1 MAALVPDLP
10 AEHPKGFLDDVVGM
24 FSFFIDPQ
32 AAARRVYSKW
42 FWVAPVILMSII
54 ALTAGLMMQP
64 IVRHVL
70 EVTPPP
76 PNVSPE
82 QYQKSMSMG
91 IKFAQIA
98 VYFAPIGVLLTI
110 AVDALVLFATCSVMA
125 VKASFRSL
133 FNLAAGTSLITTLA
147 SLATAAVL
155 VGKGEVST
163 QAELRPPLGLDIF
176 MPESANKYALAFV
189 GYFSVFELWWIV
201 MTVLIISAAFKVDKG
216 KAFFIVLPLVLLG
229 LLARVGGAVFQR

>member
-1 MAALVPDLP
+1 METVVPDLP
-10 AEHPKGFLDDVVGM
+10 VPQPESFLNDVTGTFNFLIDPKG
-24 FSFFIDPQ
+24 
-32 AAARRVYSKW
+32 AARHVHSKW

-54 ALTAGLMMQP
+54 GIAAGIMMQP

-82 QYQKSMSMG
+82 QYQRSMAIGVKISQFM
-91 IKFAQIA
+91 
-98 VYFAPIGVLLTI
+98 VYLAPIMVIVTVAI
-110 AVDALVLFATCSVMA
+110 DALVLFATCSVMS

-133 FNLAAGTSLITTLA
+133 FNLAAGTALITSLA
-147 SLATAAVL
+147 ALATAAVL

-176 MPESANKYALAFV
+176 MPETANKYLVAFV

-201 MTVLIISAAFKVDKG
+201 MTVLVISAAFKVDKG
-216 KAFFIVLPLVLLG
+216 KAAMIVTPLVLLG
-229 LLARVGGAVFQR
+229 LLARVGGAIFQR

>member
-1 MAALVPDLP
+1 MATLVPELP
-10 AEHPKGFLDDVVGM
+10 APHPESFLDDVVGM

-32 AAARRVYSKW
+32 AAARRVPSKW

-54 ALTAGLMMQP
+54 AIVAGVMMQP
-64 IVRHVL
+64 MVRHVM

-82 QYQKSMSMG
+82 QYQKNMAIGMK
-91 IKFAQIA
+91 IAQLA
-98 VYFAPIGVLLTI
+98 VYLAPIWVVAALVI
-110 AVDALVLFATCSVMA
+110 DALVLFATCSVMS

-133 FNLAAGTSLITTLA
+133 FNVSAGTSLITTLA
-147 SLATAAVL
+147 LLATAAVL
-155 VGKGEVST
+155 MGKGEVST

-176 MPESANKYALAFV
+176 MPETANKYLMAFV

-201 MTVLIISAAFKVDKG
+201 MTVLVISAAFKVDKG
-216 KAFFIVLPLVLLG
+216 KAAMIVMPLVLLG

>member
-1 MAALVPDLP
+1 METTVPELP
-10 AEHPKGFLDDVVGM
+10 GPQPESFFSDIAGM
-24 FSFFIDPQ
+24 FNFLIDPK
-32 AAARRVYSKW
+32 AAARHVRSKW

-54 ALTAGLMMQP
+54 GLAAGILMQP

-76 PNVSPE
+76 PNVDPE
-82 QYQKSMSMG
+82 RYQKSMAIG
-91 IKFAQIA
+91 IKISQYTQFLAPIA
-98 VYFAPIGVLLTI
+98 VMATVAI
-110 AVDALVLFATCSVMA
+110 DALVLFATCSVMS

-133 FNLAAGTSLITTLA
+133 FNLAAGTSLITSLA

-163 QAELRPPLGLDIF
+163 QAELHPPLGLDIF
-176 MPESANKYALAFV
+176 MPETANKYLAAFV

-201 MTVLIISAAFKVDKG
+201 MTVLVVSAAFKVDKA
-216 KAFFIVLPLVLLG
+216 KAAIIVTPLVLLG
-229 LLARVGGAVFQR
+229 LLARVGGAIFQR

>member
-1 MAALVPDLP
+1 METVVPELP
-10 AEHPKGFLDDVVGM
+10 VPHPESFLSDITGMFNFLIDPKG
-24 FSFFIDPQ
+24 
-32 AAARRVYSKW
+32 AARYVHSKW
-42 FWVAPVILMSII
+42 FWVAPVILTSII
-54 ALTAGLMMQP
+54 GIAAGIMMQP

-70 EVTPPP
+70 EVTAPP

-82 QYQKSMSMG
+82 QYQRSMAIG
-91 IKFAQIA
+91 IKISQVA
-98 VYFAPIGVLLTI
+98 VYLAPVLVLATVAI
-110 AVDALVLFATCSVMA
+110 DALVLFAACSVMS

-133 FNLAAGTSLITTLA
+133 FNLAAGTSIITSLA
-147 SLATAAVL
+147 ALATAAVL

-176 MPESANKYALAFV
+176 MPEAANKFLVAFV

-201 MTVLIISAAFKVDKG
+201 MTVLVISAAFKVDKG
-216 KAFFIVLPLVLLG
+216 KAAMIVTPLVLLG

>member
-1 MAALVPDLP
+1 MAALVPELP
-10 AEHPKGFLDDVVGM
+10 TEHPKGFLDDVVGM

-54 ALTAGLMMQP
+54 GLVAGLMMQP

-82 QYQKSMSMG
+82 QYEKSMAMG
-91 IKFAQIA
+91 IKFAQLA
-98 VYFAPIGVLLTI
+98 VYLAPIWVLLTVAI
-110 AVDALVLFATCSVMA
+110 DALVLFATCSVMS
-125 VKASFRSL
+125 VKATFRSL
-133 FNLAAGTSLITTLA
+133 FNLAAGTSLITSLA
-147 SLATAAVL
+147 ALATAAVL

-176 MPESANKYALAFV
+176 MPESMNKFALAFV

-201 MTVLIISAAFKVDKG
+201 MTVLIISAAFKVDKV
-216 KAFFIVLPLVLLG
+216 KAFIIVLPLVLLG